1 MLVHVPPCIAHAE
14 GELLPSGQA
23 TNRPASDRSGG
34 EGAAGIE
41 EVSAV
46 QSGLNRTAVPC
57 EAKRMQINSTAVVFK
72 FDPNH
77 RKPVLSRGIAEPGEE
92 GQDLVELLG
101 VNGEVKIMMAPGPA
115 PEQGVDCPAACDPG
129 SYVFRG

>member
-14 GELLPSGQA
+14 RELLPSGQA
-23 TNRPASDRSGG
+23 TNRTASDRSGG
-34 EGAAGIE
+34 EGVAGIE

-72 FDPNH
+72 FDPN